1 VLLIIIQYLELTGPG
16 REEWMAKKAKIEEEK
31 AAKAKE
37 RELRQKRIKGE
48 KIKMTQEDYLKQA
61 MQQK

>member
-1 VLLIIIQYLELTGPG
+1 
-16 REEWMAKKAKIEEEK
+16 MAKKAKIEEEK